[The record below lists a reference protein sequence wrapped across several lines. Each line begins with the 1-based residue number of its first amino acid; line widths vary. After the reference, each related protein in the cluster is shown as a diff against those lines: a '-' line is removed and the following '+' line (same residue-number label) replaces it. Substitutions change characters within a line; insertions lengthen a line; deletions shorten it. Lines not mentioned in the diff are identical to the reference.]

1 MFVVF
6 AMRDPALGCLGIESL
21 TVVFKLTH
29 TKKNNRIPNIRQA
42 NPRFDRRFMYAIMN
56 LLFNWF
62 IFNRSVPMPCQQVQN
77 ELVRQ
82 MEDWNGDENCGKT
95 SEECPKL
102 PCGQLCLYYVSFH
115 FES

>member
-1 MFVVF
+1 
-6 AMRDPALGCLGIESL
+6 
-21 TVVFKLTH
+21 
-29 TKKNNRIPNIRQA
+29 
-42 NPRFDRRFMYAIMN
+42 
-56 LLFNWF
+56 
-62 IFNRSVPMPCQQVQN
+62 MPCQQVQN

-82 MEDWNGDENCGKT
+82 IEDWNGDENCGKT